1 MPHEIER
8 RTIAEIPSL
17 DSREDGSASVI
28 QGYAA
33 LFNVR
38 ASIGGWFEESI
49 RPGAFT
55 RAIQE
60 EDDCRCL
67 FNHSPDFILGRT
79 KSGTL
84 RLKEDERGL
93 WIENDMPDTQV
104 GRDVL
109 TSIKRGDVTGQSFAF
124 VITQEEWRMGNKG
137 EADHREII
145 SVALYDVGPCVYPA
159 YEATSIGSR
168 SSEEAYKL
176 ARSEWEKAKE
186 PDAPIVI
193 SYDPSI
199 FELKVRCL
207 RAQR

>member
-17 DSREDGSASVI
+17 ESREDGASSVI

-60 EDDCRCL
+60 GDDCRCL

-93 WIENDMPDTQV
+93 WIENDMPDTQI

-124 VITQEEWRMGNKG
+124 VINQEEWRMGSKG
-137 EADHREII
+137 EPDHREII
-145 SVALYDVGPCVYPA
+145 SVTLFDTGPVVYPA

-193 SYDPSI
+193 TYDPSI
-199 FELKVRCL
+199 FALKVRCL